1 MNLKNTRE
9 ETMEKKIRIRLLAG
23 AFIGA
28 LVAHAPAS
36 AQQRLTIYSAYENSQ
51 IAPLTKAF
59 EAKNP
64 GAAVDHFRQPGEELL
79 ATIELELRARSPKAD
94 VVGLN
99 DASIAYLQKRHDAF
113 EPYAAKDADKARV
126 EMRSPQ
132 NIFTP
137 AFVNLYLIHYN
148 TRRISEADVPK
159 SWADLADPKWKNQ
172 IAMADPSS
180 SQSVQS
186 FVWFI
191 ADYLVKSDPA
201 KFGWDYF
208 KRMGANGV
216 HLESSHGTIR
226 DLTVSGERPIGINLL
241 ANAQTAKN
249 RGEPTSNIWPSE
261 GVPGELSAF
270 GLLRASKNK
279 ELGKRWLDFI
289 ISPEGQGLMPAS
301 LGGAPVRND
310 VAYKYPDGSSLEQV
324 KIIPVDSTF
333 ISDNKRTQARK
344 FHDAVGK

>member
-1 MNLKNTRE
+1 
-9 ETMEKKIRIRLLAG
+9 
-23 AFIGA
+23 
-28 LVAHAPAS
+28 
-36 AQQRLTIYSAYENSQ
+36 
-51 IAPLTKAF
+51 
-59 EAKNP
+59 
-64 GAAVDHFRQPGEELL
+64 
-79 ATIELELRARSPKAD
+79 
-94 VVGLN
+94 
-99 DASIAYLQKRHDAF
+99 
-113 EPYAAKDADKARV
+113 
-126 EMRSPQ
+126 
-132 NIFTP
+132 
-137 AFVNLYLIHYN
+137 
-148 TRRISEADVPK
+148 
-159 SWADLADPKWKNQ
+159 
-172 IAMADPSS
+172 
-180 SQSVQS
+180 
-186 FVWFI
+186 
-191 ADYLVKSDPA
+191 LVKSDPA

-279 ELGKRWLDFI
+279 ELGKMWLDFI

>member
-1 MNLKNTRE
+1 MD
-9 ETMEKKIRIRLLAG
+9 KKPRNHLLAS
-23 AFIGA
+23 ACVVGA
-28 LVAHAPAS
+28 LLATAPAS

-64 GAAVDHFRQPGEELL
+64 GVSVDHFRQPGEELL
-79 ATIELELRARSPKAD
+79 ATIELELRARAPKAD

-99 DASIAYLQKRHDAF
+99 DASIAYLQRRHDAF
-113 EPYAAKDADKARV
+113 EPYAAKDVDKARV

-132 NIFTP
+132 NVFTP

-148 TRRISEADVPK
+148 TRKISEADVPK

-191 ADYLVKSDPA
+191 ADHLVKSEPA

-208 KRMGANGV
+208 KRLGANGV

-226 DLTVSGERPIGINLL
+226 DLAVSGERPIGINLL

-249 RGEPTSNIWPSE
+249 RGEPTSNIWPRE

-270 GLLRASKNK
+270 GLLRAAKNK
-279 ELGKRWLDFI
+279 DLGKKWLDFI

-324 KIIPVDSTF
+324 KIIPVDSAF
-333 ISDNKRTQARK
+333 ISENKRTQARK

>member
-1 MNLKNTRE
+1 MAKRHP
-9 ETMEKKIRIRLLAG
+9 IRLLATALLG
-23 AFIGA
+23 AAFA
-28 LVAHAPAS
+28 VAPAS
-36 AQQRLTIYSAYENSQ
+36 AQQRLTIYSAYENAQ
-51 IAPLTKAF
+51 IAPLVRAF
-59 EAKNP
+59 EARNP
-64 GAAVDHFRQPGEELL
+64 GVTVEHFRQPGEELL

-99 DASIAYLQKRHDAF
+99 DASIAFLQRRHDAF
-113 EPYAAKDADKARV
+113 EPYAARDVDKARP
-126 EMRSPQ
+126 ELRSPQ
-132 NIFTP
+132 NVFTP

-148 TRRISEADVPK
+148 TRRIAEADVPR
-159 SWADLADPKWKNQ
+159 SWAELTDPKWRNL
-172 IAMADPSS
+172 ISMADPSS

-186 FVWFI
+186 FVWFV
-191 ADYLVKSDPA
+191 ADHLSKSDPA

-249 RGEPTSNIWPSE
+249 RGEPTNNIWPRE

-270 GLLRASKNK
+270 GLLRAARNK
-279 ELGKRWLDFI
+279 EMGRRWLDFI

-310 VAYKYPDGSSLEQV
+310 VAYTYPDGSSLDQV
-324 KIIPVDSTF
+324 RIIPVDSAF
-333 ISDNKRTQARK
+333 ISENKRTQARR
-344 FHDAVGK
+344 FHEAVGR